1 MFCNWIS
8 RVSDGGMT
16 QRIKSWLMQRLNTVA
31 DTRLYTGRR
40 QRVMILSSSLL
51 TRKTFWRFSNCS
63 TQTSLCEY
71 KMFKAR
77 HLSFKKKCNCTVR
90 EMKTKALVNT
100 QLICAFVFASVNNEF
115 SHNAAPMRICLCN
128 PRNTLAIF

>member
-8 RVSDGGMT
+8 RVSDLRYKGGMT
-16 QRIKSWLMQRLNTVA
+16 QRTNQSWLMQRLYIVA
-31 DTRLYTGRR
+31 GTRLYTGRR

-51 TRKTFWRFSNCS
+51 TRKTFLRFSNCS

-115 SHNAAPMRICLCN
+115 SHIAAPMHL
-128 PRNTLAIF
+128 FM